1 MSIKKTPLE
10 GGLAGE
16 RREGIYFRIQ
26 DEKNSEARSQL
37 SVASFK
43 LSVVRVQGH
52 KYLMIFNIPP
62 VNDQAFTTFDFLRI
76 YNSIVYFFTVP

>member
-43 LSVVRVQGH
+43 LSVVRIQVLGFRV
-52 KYLMIFNIPP
+52 INI
-62 VNDQAFTTFDFLRI
+62 
-76 YNSIVYFFTVP
+76 